1 MGEEASQVG
10 DLDGKVAIVTGA
22 GRLRGIGRAT
32 AVALAAAGADVVVT
46 GTGRDP
52 ATFPADEK
60 AAGWRD
66 VHSTVEQ
73 IQAQG
78 RRGLALIGDISKA
91 EDVARLVQQ
100 TRQTFGRIDMVVNN
114 AAFARGADRVPVV
127 ELSEALFRRVLE
139 IKLVGSFLLCQAVI
153 PVLLEQNQGGRIIN
167 LSSGTGKRG
176 LANTA
181 AYCAANFGLQG
192 FTQALAQELA
202 PHRISVNAI
211 CPGIIDTARMDVL
224 GRSEEWQRQVR
235 GIPMQRA
242 ASDEEVAGLIAY
254 LCSPIAEYITG
265 QSINIDG
272 GMVMW

>member
-1 MGEEASQVG
+1 MGV
-10 DLDGKVAIVTGA
+10 LDGKVAMVTGA

-60 AAGWRD
+60 AVNWND

-73 IQAQG
+73 IEAQG
-78 RRGLALIGDISKA
+78 RRGLGLVGDISQQA
-91 EDVARLVQQ
+91 DVTRVVQQ
-100 TRQTFGRIDMVVNN
+100 TLDTFGRIDILVNN
-114 AAFARGADRVPVV
+114 AAIPRGADRVPVV
-127 ELSEALFRRVLE
+127 ELSEELFRRVLDV
-139 IKLVGSFLLCQAVI
+139 KLVGSFLLCKAII
-153 PVLLEQNQGGRIIN
+153 PTLLQHNQGGRIIN
-167 LSSGTGKRG
+167 LSSVAGKRG
-176 LANTA
+176 MASTA
-181 AYCAANFGLQG
+181 AYCAANFAIQG

-202 PHRISVNAI
+202 PYGISVNAI

-224 GRSEEWQRQVR
+224 GRDTLWNSIVQD
-235 GIPMQRA
+235 IPMKRPA
-242 ASDEEVAGLIAY
+242 TDEEVAGLIVY
-254 LCSPIAEYITG
+254 LCSPIAAYITG

>member
-1 MGEEASQVG
+1 MGV
-10 DLDGKVAIVTGA
+10 LDGKVAMVTGA

-32 AVALAAAGADVVVT
+32 AVTLAAAGADVVVT

-60 AAGWRD
+60 AVNWHD

-73 IQAQG
+73 IEALGQ
-78 RRGLALIGDISKA
+78 RGLALIGDISQPA
-91 EDVARLVQQ
+91 DVSRIVQQ
-100 TRQTFGRIDMVVNN
+100 TLDTFGRIDILVNN
-114 AAFARGADRVPVV
+114 AAIARGADRVPVV
-127 ELSEALFRRVLE
+127 DLSEELFRRVLDV
-139 IKLVGSFLLCQAVI
+139 KVVGSFLLCKAII
-153 PVLLEQNQGGRIIN
+153 PTLLQQNQGGRIIN
-167 LSSGTGKRG
+167 LSSGLGKRG
-176 LANTA
+176 AANTT
-181 AYCAANFGLQG
+181 AYCAANFAIQG
-192 FTQALAQELA
+192 FTQALAMELA
-202 PHRISVNAI
+202 PYHISVNAI

-224 GRSEEWQRQVR
+224 GRAEQWQSMVQS
-235 GIPMQRA
+235 IPMQRA